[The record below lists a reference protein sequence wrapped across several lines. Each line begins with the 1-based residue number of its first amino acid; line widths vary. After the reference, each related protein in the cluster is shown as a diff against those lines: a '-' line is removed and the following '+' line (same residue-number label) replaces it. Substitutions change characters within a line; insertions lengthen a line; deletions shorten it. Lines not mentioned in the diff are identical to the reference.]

1 LREGTKFRRHLTSAA
16 PLALGSLLTLSGGVP
31 KSLGLLGDALAA
43 EASAFTFAQRN
54 HQSRVAQDFVVDRL
68 NALAQEGA
76 VKANVTP

>member
-1 LREGTKFRRHLTSAA
+1 
-16 PLALGSLLTLSGGVP
+16 VP